1 MKFLV
6 RFSLAL
12 GLVGTGTTSALHAQA
27 SSLETRA
34 FKENVSR
41 LQSQL
46 EDLMLSYTA
55 LKKEVDSL
63 RSELRKVRAQ
73 SAQKDPVF
81 SDNSPTSANRGL
93 AENPVL
99 CGRKAHRVLWT

>member
-12 GLVGTGTTSALHAQA
+12 GLVGTVTTSALHAQGT
-27 SSLETRA
+27 SLETRA
-34 FKENVSR
+34 LKENVNR

-46 EDLMLSYTA
+46 EDLMLSYSA

-63 RSELRKVRAQ
+63 RG
-73 SAQKDPVF
+73 
-81 SDNSPTSANRGL
+81 PTKKQGKKK
-93 AENPVL
+93 PF
-99 CGRKAHRVLWT
+99 

>member
-12 GLVGTGTTSALHAQA
+12 GLVATVTTSALHAQG

-34 FKENVSR
+34 LKENVSR

-55 LKKEVDSL
+55 LKKEVDSSNF
-63 RSELRKVRAQ
+63 RYIVYE
-73 SAQKDPVF
+73 
-81 SDNSPTSANRGL
+81 
-93 AENPVL
+93 
-99 CGRKAHRVLWT
+99 